1 MFVCVRETHS
11 FAGGVEVLLDEGQR
25 DGDESLPG
33 DPLPHCAAVIIILLQ
48 NKEETL
54 RHVSGV
60 LTSHFHL
67 TTVIKMCHLI
77 VLSDILTLSTLCLAF
92 SMAELALL
100 GLSGLSWTAL

>member
-1 MFVCVRETHS
+1 MCVCETHS
-11 FAGGVEVLLDEGQR
+11 FAGGGQVLLDEGQR

-48 NKEETL
+48 KTEETL

-60 LTSHFHL
+60 LTSHFHS
-67 TTVIKMCHLI
+67 TTVTKMYYLI
-77 VLSDILTLSTLCLAF
+77 VFSDILTLSTLCLAF